1 MIQAQ
6 IAKTTIRAPFSGKI
20 GLRNIS
26 PGTYVTP
33 TTLITKL
40 VSANQVKI
48 SFSIPEKYASEV
60 ENNTDIKFT
69 IPNNPEKFT
78 AKSTLSSL
86 KLKLLLEL

>member
-1 MIQAQ
+1 MIHAQ
-6 IAKTTIRAPFSGKI
+6 IAKTSIRAPFSGKI

-40 VSANQVKI
+40 VSSNQVKI

-60 ENNTDIKFT
+60 ENNTNIQFT

-78 AKSTLSSL
+78 AKNLRHRT
-86 KLKLLLEL
+86 